1 MKRTL
6 QFMDGYVPTY
16 FHAVTIATIA
26 NVLNNNSH
34 VIEELNNEVE
44 ELKREIKYLKK
55 ARENND
61 TQDVQTED

>member
-6 QFMDGYVPTY
+6 LFMKGDVPTF
-16 FHAVTIATIA
+16 FHANTIATIA

-44 ELKREIKYLKK
+44 ELKREIKYLQKS
-55 ARENND
+55 RVEND
-61 TQDVQTED
+61 